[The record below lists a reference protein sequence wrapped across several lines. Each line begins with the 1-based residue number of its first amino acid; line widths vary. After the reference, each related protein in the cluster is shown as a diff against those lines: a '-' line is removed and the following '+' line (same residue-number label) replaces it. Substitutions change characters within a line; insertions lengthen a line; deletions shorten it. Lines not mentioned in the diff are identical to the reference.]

1 MFLCAFIYSKQSTS
15 FLRGFDLKRS
25 VNMIITSR
33 YHCVQESQD
42 TIRICSFQDVVCDQ
56 CDKKMIVH
64 DSRKRGVLDRDG
76 KKYYI
81 RHRRLQCRDCGCCH
95 SELPDFLLPYKR
107 YSGEVILQI
116 FFQKESRSREAISEV
131 VDCAAENRTI
141 RRWDLWI
148 AASFCQFIIVQVK
161 ALQSDS
167 NLLFFLLKSTFQL
180 VHSKID
186 SIQFQLQFS
195 NVLKLLSC
203 FSGVDCR
210 WI

>member
-1 MFLCAFIYSKQSTS
+1 M
-15 FLRGFDLKRS
+15 
-25 VNMIITSR
+25 
-33 YHCVQESQD
+33 
-42 TIRICSFQDVVCDQ
+42 
-56 CDKKMIVH
+56 
-64 DSRKRGVLDRDG
+64 
-76 KKYYI
+76 
-81 RHRRLQCRDCGCCH
+81 
-95 SELPDFLLPYKR
+95 
-107 YSGEVILQI
+107 ILQI

-161 ALQSDS
+161 ALQSDN
-167 NLLFFLLKSTFQL
+167 NLLFFLLKDTFQL
-180 VHSKID
+180 IHSRMD

>member
-1 MFLCAFIYSKQSTS
+1 MCFHPFKTEHIIFAWIRFEKECQYDYYVKVSLCSGVAGYNSYLFISGCCLWSMRQ
-15 FLRGFDLKRS
+15 
-25 VNMIITSR
+25 
-33 YHCVQESQD
+33 
-42 TIRICSFQDVVCDQ
+42 
-56 CDKKMIVH
+56 KMIVH

-76 KKYYI
+76 NKYYI

-141 RRWDLWI
+141 RWWDLWI

-180 VHSKID
+180 VHSKTD